1 VTGDNR
7 TTAEALA
14 EELDL
19 PKERI
24 LAGVL
29 PKDKVS
35 KVQELQAQGKHV
47 AMVGDGIN
55 DSPAL
60 AQADLG
66 IAIGAGEFSVCS
78 KWGCYHFRPRFSC
91 SVAFCITYHGSK
103 FSICN
108 C

>member
-1 VTGDNR
+1 MTGDNR

-19 PKERI
+19 PKDRV

-29 PKDKVS
+29 PKDKVV
-35 KVQELQAQGKHV
+35 KVQELQAAGMHV

-66 IAIGAGEFSVCS
+66 IAIGAG
-78 KWGCYHFRPRFSC
+78 KHF
-91 SVAFCITYHGSK
+91 Y
-103 FSICN
+103 SIMPF
-108 C
+108 

>member
-14 EELDL
+14 EELEL

-35 KVQELQAQGKHV
+35 KVQELQALGRHV

-66 IAIGAGEFSVCS
+66 IAIGAGKCIVC
-78 KWGCYHFRPRFSC
+78 YRFRSLRDVGRA
-91 SVAFCITYHGSK
+91 VAVGF
-103 FSICN
+103 
-108 C
+108 

>member
-1 VTGDNR
+1 
-7 TTAEALA
+7 
-14 EELDL
+14 
-19 PKERI
+19 
-24 LAGVL
+24 VL

-66 IAIGAGEFSVCS
+66 IAIGAG
-78 KWGCYHFRPRFSC
+78 KLLD
-91 SVAFCITYHGSK
+91 
-103 FSICN
+103 SISA
-108 C
+108 